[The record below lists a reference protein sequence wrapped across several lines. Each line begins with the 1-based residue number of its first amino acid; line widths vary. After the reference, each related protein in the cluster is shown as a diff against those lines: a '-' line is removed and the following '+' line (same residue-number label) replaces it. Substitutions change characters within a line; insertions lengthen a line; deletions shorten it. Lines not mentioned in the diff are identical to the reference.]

1 MLIKNKI
8 IIRILEA
15 RDLENLRK
23 LRNNF
28 LNTSQY
34 LTYPLPINEKNQL
47 NWFESISISPD
58 KMYFAIE
65 NEKNQFLGI
74 IRNDEWDKINQSIRT
89 GIDLVPE
96 FRGKGLAY
104 KTYLIFIEYLFNNV
118 NINRIWLEVI
128 DFNKHAISLYKK
140 IGFIEEGRKRQAV
153 YRNGK
158 FCDYIV
164 MSYLKKDYEK
174 SKK

>member
-1 MLIKNKI
+1 MLIKDKI
-8 IIRILEA
+8 IIRILET

-23 LRNNF
+23 LRNDF

-47 NWFESISISPD
+47 SWFESISKSPD
-58 KMYFAIE
+58 KIYFVIE

-74 IRNDEWDKINQSIRT
+74 IRADEWDKINQSIRT
-89 GIDLVPE
+89 GMDLAPE
-96 FRGKGLAY
+96 FRSKGLAY
-104 KTYLIFIEYLFNNV
+104 KTYLIFIEYLFNNI
-118 NINRIWLEVI
+118 NINRIWLEVL
-128 DFNKHAISLYKK
+128 DFNKYAISLYKK

-153 YRNGK
+153 YRHGE

-174 SKK
+174 NKK